1 MRKGKYRAFSPE
13 LRCCIDRESFL
24 LLANVNDCFT
34 RNVWT
39 SKTNE
44 IAFAWFSDNLS

>member
-1 MRKGKYRAFSPE
+1 MRKRKYRASSLE
-13 LRCCIDRESFL
+13 LRCCMDHESFL
-24 LLANVNDCFT
+24 LLASVNDSFT